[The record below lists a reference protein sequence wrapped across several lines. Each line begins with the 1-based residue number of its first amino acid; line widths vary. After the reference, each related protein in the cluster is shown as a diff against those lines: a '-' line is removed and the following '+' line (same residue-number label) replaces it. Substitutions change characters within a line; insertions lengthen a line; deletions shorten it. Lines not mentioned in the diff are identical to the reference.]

1 MIDEL
6 SQAYAEYLEGTYDSP
21 DRIVLNAYFRRGHI
35 AGGFR
40 NWWRELRGSDAELD
54 DAHLMRL
61 AGRFSRRLRAY
72 AKKAGIP
79 VIDCKPGERK
89 AEIAEKYL
97 PQAPDFTGVFVVLVG
112 RAKAPAWHVQRNK
125 EGNITHIVRKYPF
138 VNHYYFH
145 IIDPEWGHITI
156 RMSGHPPYA
165 TQVILNGHEYIA
177 AQAEKAGVSYQK
189 EGNCF
194 TEAGGAVLTHI
205 AETLSSPEAVGLLR
219 QVCDRWLYSSCL
231 CFVLSLEE
239 QERTGFRYD
248 YSIYQLEYSRNLLF
262 KRGLQ
267 MEQLFEALIDRTR
280 TRIDVERLKTIFG
293 AKRRP
298 FRHQGNKAPRLE
310 VVTERPAYN
319 LTVFKIHFGKLTLK
333 LYSKGANVLRSEVLI
348 HNTKALKMKRSL
360 SNFPPIIVQLKTILY
375 RFLDN
380 LHYIDRCF
388 IADDTFD
395 TLADAAYL
403 GDTRMAG
410 VDLNKPRLRAVLEA
424 IVSLSLA
431 PNGFTVSDLAT
442 KVRDIL
448 GLAQEAYQS
457 RHASY
462 DLKKFRAKTWVQKI
476 GKSRRYLVPSDG
488 LQIMSALLILREKV
502 LKPVLAG
509 AGKPKHGPKPKHQSP
524 IDALYHSIHSAMR
537 NLFEILGVAV

>member
-1 MIDEL
+1 MTDEL
-6 SQAYAEYLEGTYDSP
+6 SQAYADYLEGTYDSP

-40 NWWRELRGSDAELD
+40 SWWRELKGSDDALD

-72 AKKAGIP
+72 AKKTGIP
-79 VIDCKPGERK
+79 VIDCRPGDRK
-89 AEIAEKYL
+89 ADIAKKHL
-97 PQAPDFTGVFVVLVG
+97 PQDHDFRGVFAVLVG

-125 EGNITHIVRKYPF
+125 EGHITHIVRKYSF

-177 AQAEKAGVSYQK
+177 AQAAKAGISYQK

-194 TEAGGAVLTHI
+194 TQAGGADLMHI
-205 AETLSSPEAVGLLR
+205 AETLSSPKTVGLLR
-219 QVCDRWLYSSCL
+219 QVCERWLYSSCL
-231 CFVLSLEE
+231 CFALSLEE

-262 KRGLQ
+262 KRGMQ

-280 TRIDVERLKTIFG
+280 RRIDVERLKTIFG

-298 FRHQGNKAPRLE
+298 SRHQGNKAPRLE

-333 LYSKGANVLRSEVLI
+333 LYSKGANVLRSEVII
-348 HNTKALKMKRSL
+348 HNTKALRMKRSL
-360 SNFPPIIVQLKTILY
+360 SNFPHIILQLKPILY
-375 RFLDN
+375 RFLNN
-380 LHYIDRCF
+380 LHYIDHCF

-410 VDLNKPRLRAVLEA
+410 IDLNKPRMRAVLEA
-424 IVSLSLA
+424 LVSLSLA
-431 PNGFTVSDLAT
+431 PNGFTVSSLAT

-448 GLAQEAYQS
+448 GLAQEAYQP

-476 GKSRRYLVPSDG
+476 GKSRRYQIPADG
-488 LQIMSALLILREKV
+488 LQIMSALLIVREKII
-502 LKPVLAG
+502 KPVLAG
-509 AGKPKHGPKPKHQSP
+509 AGKPKRGPKPKPQSP
-524 IDALYHSIHSAMR
+524 IDALYQSIQMAMH
-537 NLFEILGVAV
+537 NLLKTLGVAV